1 MRSGK
6 RGSDEEIFDDPSS
19 DQKPNL
25 QVVRTSK
32 PKNSPELG
40 KLQLKDILNSDKKE
54 EDEVKDCKSNEN
66 SANKNNDID
75 QNSASLNRSNFGWNG
90 GLSTALKEINELK
103 RQLEQEKLNNARI
116 KKEFEQKALVEK
128 S

>member
-6 RGSDEEIFDDPSS
+6 RGSDEEIFVDPSS
-19 DQKPNL
+19 DQKQNL
-25 QVVRTSK
+25 QVVRTSQ

-54 EDEVKDCKSNEN
+54 DIKDCNKSNEN
-66 SANKNNDID
+66 SANKNND
-75 QNSASLNRSNFGWNG
+75 NSASLNKSNFGWNG

-103 RQLEQEKLNNARI
+103 KQLEQEKLNNARI